1 MGEGVAEVNIIYYGK
16 PYIVEIGHE
25 AVVWP
30 EEVVTHIEWLFDEA
44 FDTLSQAKQYADEAS
59 RLNKHVRVREREEN
73 EYYDQRRRLRE
84 EA

>member
-1 MGEGVAEVNIIYYGK
+1 MNEIYYGK

-25 AVVWP
+25 YSVGI
-30 EEVVTHIEWLFDEA
+30 ERIVTDIYWEFDEG
-44 FDTLSQAKQYADEAS
+44 FDALSQAKDHAYKTS
-59 RLNKHVRVREREEN
+59 NTNKHVRVREREEN